1 MCLSVEG
8 EKKAKQKKI
17 IINKNKLFV
26 QTMFS
31 LITKLINLER
41 VEPNVDAVLIMYTN
55 LGGRGGVKLF
65 KLVTV
70 LHLCYIQC
78 TV

>member
-8 EKKAKQKKI
+8 EKKAKKQKKI

-31 LITKLINLER
+31 LITKLINLDTLLSE
-41 VEPNVDAVLIMYTN
+41 
-55 LGGRGGVKLF
+55 
-65 KLVTV
+65 
-70 LHLCYIQC
+70 
-78 TV
+78 